1 MDITLPVY
9 DGYYWTSQIRKNS
22 NVPILFISSRTTDQ
36 DIIMAIVQGGDDY
49 VTKPFGLELLKAKID
64 ALLRRAVLAD
74 KIREIDLGQNLI
86 YVPDQSLIKNAS
98 SNVELTSSEKKIM
111 DQLSS
116 KRSITVSREDLMMAL
131 WQTDEFI
138 SDGSLTTCISR
149 LRSKLKAV
157 FGTPLIET
165 RKGIGYIL
173 P

>member
-1 MDITLPVY
+1 MNTKKILIIEDDSHLASQIAHFLESWKYETAFPESFDDLDEQAERIKPDLILMDITLPVY

-98 SNVELTSSEKKIM
+98 SNVELTSSEK
-111 DQLSS
+111 
-116 KRSITVSREDLMMAL
+116 RL
-131 WQTDEFI
+131 WI
-138 SDGSLTTCISR
+138 S
-149 LRSKLKAV
+149 
-157 FGTPLIET
+157 
-165 RKGIGYIL
+165 
-173 P
+173 

>member
-1 MDITLPVY
+1 
-9 DGYYWTSQIRKNS
+9 
-22 NVPILFISSRTTDQ
+22 
-36 DIIMAIVQGGDDY
+36 
-49 VTKPFGLELLKAKID
+49 
-64 ALLRRAVLAD
+64 
-74 KIREIDLGQNLI
+74 
-86 YVPDQSLIKNAS
+86 
-98 SNVELTSSEKKIM
+98 M